1 MSTKDATA
9 NAAGGG
15 TTYRPSSPYRSA
27 KVTIDLGE
35 YTIAASGGDTV
46 KAIPLNAGEFVH
58 AAYFRVD
65 EAADTG
71 VTLKVDDNRTGGG
84 AILGATA
91 ADSTAGTTT
100 AAAGAGVGKVGSTD
114 GHLTMTTVAAVAT
127 TKGKATIYAII
138 GEAF

>member
-1 MSTKDATA
+1 MTTKDATA

-27 KVTIDLGE
+27 KITVDLGE
-35 YTIAASGGDTV
+35 YALAASGGDTLNL
-46 KAIPLNAGEFVH
+46 IPINKGEFVH

-65 EAADTG
+65 SPSDSG
-71 VTLKVDDNRTGGG
+71 VTLKIDDDRTGGG

-91 ADSTAGTTT
+91 ADSAAGTTS
-100 AAAGAGVGKVGSTD
+100 AASGAGVGKVGTTD
-114 GHLTMTTVAAVAT
+114 GNLTMTTGAAVAT
-127 TKGKATIYAII
+127 TQGKVTVYAII